1 MTKDGRLKSL
11 AAMLSLRGAI
21 AIACFVSVGSG
32 ITGILLEHS
41 AKSRATETGALV
53 ADEVSAS
60 VRNEFDRSIGTV
72 EGMRSAIVAAR
83 SQNIVDRN
91 AHNMIMLATLK
102 ATPDLLAT
110 WTAWEP
116 NAFDGHDADFANTQ
130 GHDAT
135 GRFVPYWHRSGSAIA
150 LSPLEDYTKAG
161 AGDYYLRAQQSG
173 KPVMVEPYSYTV
185 EGRSVLMTS
194 IALPVLDKGR
204 PIAVVGGDMALDD
217 LQKRIAAMKLPFDG
231 QVLLKSG
238 KGIVIFSKDKALL
251 GKKSEVAKGE
261 TENSVVTDP
270 ALGDV
275 IRVERPVTLKGFDA
289 GWTVRIEL
297 PLTAVL
303 ADARL
308 AELSLLL
315 SALAMIVGLALV
327 LRATAVRVVG
337 RPLETLSDEMKALA
351 AGNLAAPTRDPA
363 KAVEIA
369 QMRDAIDVF
378 RDNAIAKRQ
387 ADQDQEM
394 VVSSL
399 ADSLQGLADGD
410 LASRIT
416 ATFSGTYQQ
425 IKTNF
430 NNAME
435 RLEGAMSAVSGSVT
449 DVRHGSDEIRSASD
463 NLARRTEQQAAGLE
477 EVASAMR
484 QITTGVGETAAS
496 ALKASSVVDESKRDM
511 ENGGVVIRRAIDA
524 MGGIEVASNEI
535 SDIISVIDGIAFQTN
550 LLALNAGVEAARAGE
565 AGKGFAVVASEV
577 RALALRSSD
586 AAQDIKSKILASS
599 NQVKSGV
606 ALVGEMNQ
614 ALDRIIG
621 RISEI
626 SSLASSIARSAD
638 EQSTSLNEVN
648 GAVAQMDT
656 FTQQN
661 AAMVEESTAAA
672 RNLASQAG
680 VLANLIGQFR
690 ISGHGASTGSVVPMR
705 LAS

>member
-1 MTKDGRLKSL
+1 MMNKTGRLKSL
-11 AAMLSLRGAI
+11 SAMLSVRGAI

-32 ITGILLEHS
+32 ITGILLEQS
-41 AKSRATETGALV
+41 AKSRAVETGALV
-53 ADEVSAS
+53 ADQVAAN
-60 VRNEFDRSIGTV
+60 VRLQFDRSIGTV

-83 SQNIVDRN
+83 GMNIVDRN
-91 AHNMIMLATLK
+91 AHNSIMRSTLA

-116 NAFDGHDADFANTQ
+116 NAFDGNDADFAGKD

-135 GRFVPYWHRSGSAIA
+135 GRFVPYWHRSGSSIA
-150 LSPLEDYTKAG
+150 LSPLEDYTKPG
-161 AGDYYLRAQQSG
+161 AGDYYLLAQQSG
-173 KPVMVEPYSYTV
+173 KPVMVEPYEYKV
-185 EGRSVLMTS
+185 DGRTVLMTS
-194 IALPVLDKGR
+194 IALPVVDGGHAV
-204 PIAVVGGDMALDD
+204 AVVGADVALDE
-217 LQKRIAAMKLPFDG
+217 LQTRIAAMKLPFDG
-231 QVLLKSG
+231 QATLTSG
-238 KGIVIFSKDKALL
+238 SDIVVYSKDSARL
-251 GKKSEVAKGE
+251 GKKNGDDNAF
-261 TENSVVTDP
+261 TADP
-270 ALGDV
+270 VLGDV
-275 IRVERPVTLKGFDA
+275 ISVERPVDLKGFNA
-289 GWTVRIEL
+289 GWKVRIVL
-297 PLTAVL
+297 PLSAVL

-308 AELSLLL
+308 AEMSLLL
-315 SALAMIVGLALV
+315 SALAMIVGLALF
-327 LRATAVRVVG
+327 LRSAAVRIVG

-351 AGNLAAPTRDPA
+351 AGNLAPPARAPAR
-363 KAVEIA
+363 AVEVA
-369 QMRDAIDVF
+369 NMRDALDIF

-387 ADQDQEM
+387 ADEDQQM
-394 VVSSL
+394 VVASL
-399 ADSLQGLADGD
+399 ADSLQNMADGD
-410 LASRIT
+410 LSSRIH

-425 IKTNF
+425 IKTNY
-430 NNAME
+430 NDALQ
-435 RLEGAMSAVSGSVT
+435 RLESAMASVSGSVT

-484 QITTGVGETAAS
+484 QITTGVSETALA
-496 ALKASSVVDESKRDM
+496 ALKANSVVEESKRDM
-511 ENGGVVIRRAIDA
+511 ENGGTVIRRAIDA
-524 MGGIEVASNEI
+524 MGGIENSSNEI

-599 NQVKSGV
+599 DQVKSGV
-606 ALVGEMNQ
+606 ALVGEMNL
-614 ALDRIIG
+614 ALDRIVG
-621 RISEI
+621 RIGEI
-626 SSLASSIARSAD
+626 SDLASGIARSAD

-680 VLANLIGQFR
+680 TLASLIGQFR
-690 ISGHGASTGSVVPMR
+690 TGNAAGNVVPLR
-705 LAS
+705 RAG